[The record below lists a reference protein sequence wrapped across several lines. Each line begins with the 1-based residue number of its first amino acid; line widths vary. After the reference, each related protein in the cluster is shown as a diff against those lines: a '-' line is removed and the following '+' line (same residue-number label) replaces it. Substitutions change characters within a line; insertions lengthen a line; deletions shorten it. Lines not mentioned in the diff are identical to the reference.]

1 MEQGKSRNA
10 IMRFLKLSFVG
21 ITVFSIFAFTSLGL
35 YMNRKSREAFHEIG
49 SIYLSG
55 TSEQISRHFESVM
68 QLRFRQVEGLVSV
81 VSPEAVEQEQLY
93 QQLSYQAKVRGFSY
107 LALCATDGT
116 MQTLMGS
123 PIQALNPEP
132 FTQAL
137 NQRERRVAI
146 GVDAQGNQVVLF
158 GVDAAYP
165 MPQGDVSSGLVAA
178 MPLNY
183 ITDLLAL
190 DQPEQML
197 IFCIVRSD
205 GSFVIRNDRMGLG
218 DTSQRL
224 PELLNPYPHTADEAY
239 CQEDFDEALR
249 KHEPY
254 AATILVAGDEQKLFS
269 VPLSSSEWNLISIM
283 PNNQLNDVLDT
294 LNVQRTKFTIISCLS
309 VLVLM
314 LLVFIRYFYMSNAQI
329 EALEQSRRETAAAS
343 KAKSEFLAN
352 MSHDIRTP
360 MNAIVGMTAI
370 ATAHM
375 DDPDQVKN
383 CLRKIAL
390 SSKQLLGLINDILDM
405 SKVESGKMTI
415 NEENISLKELFDRIV
430 SIMQP
435 QINTKNQRFEVH
447 VDKVETENVRCDGV
461 RLNQVLLNLL
471 SNATKYTPEGGTIG
485 LSLWEEPSPKGE
497 DFARICITVAD
508 NGIGMTPQFL
518 EKIFEAYSRAD
529 GARVQKI
536 EGTGLGMTI
545 TKYIVDAMGGT
556 IQVESQLDKGTR
568 FYLSFDFAKAIV
580 AEVDMVL
587 PPWNM
592 LVVDDDAF
600 LCKSTIEILKT
611 FGINAESTLSGES
624 AVTLALDRHDR
635 GEDYQIIL
643 LDWKLPGMN
652 GIQTARKLREHLGKE
667 VPILLISAYDWS
679 EFEAEAQE
687 AGINGFISKPLFKST
702 LFYNLRKYISPE
714 EAPEEARQ
722 KEVEFVGRQ
731 ILLAEDNEL
740 NWEVAKELLSDMG
753 AELEWAEDGQDCL
766 QKFEASPE
774 GYYDLILMDLRM
786 PRMTGYE
793 ATRKIRASS
802 HPDAQRIPI
811 IAMSADAFPEDVQ
824 RCLSMGMNGHI
835 AKPVDPQALA
845 RLMKQLWK

>member
-68 QLRFRQVEGLVSV
+68 QLRFHQVEGLVSV

-93 QQLSYQAKVRGFSY
+93 QQLSNQAKVRGFSY

-165 MPQGDVSSGLVAA
+165 MPQGDVSTGLVAA

-329 EALEQSRRETAAAS
+329 AALEQSRRETAAAS

-360 MNAIVGMTAI
+360 MNGIIGF
-370 ATAHM
+370 
-375 DDPDQVKN
+375 
-383 CLRKIAL
+383 LRL
-390 SSKQLLGLINDILDM
+390 
-405 SKVESGKMTI
+405 
-415 NEENISLKELFDRIV
+415 LKEQQD
-430 SIMQP
+430 QP
-435 QINTKNQRFEVH
+435 ERREEYIRKMEDSSQM
-447 VDKVETENVRCDGV
+447 
-461 RLNQVLLNLL
+461 LL
-471 SNATKYTPEGGTIG
+471 SILNNVLEMARIEGGAGALEETAWSVEALTEDVCGLLAPKMAEKHIVFTHAAAVRHPAVWCDRAKVQEVFLNILNNACQYTPEGGTVSVRVTE
-485 LSLWEEPSPKGE
+485 LPAEEDGAALYKTE
-497 DFARICITVAD
+497 ITD
-508 NGIGMTPQFL
+508 SGIGMDETFL
-518 EKIFEAYSRAD
+518 PHLFEAFARAQD
-529 GARVQKI
+529 TTHSKVS
-536 EGTGLGMTI
+536 GTGLGMTI
-545 TKYIVDAMGGT
+545 AKRLTDLMGGT
-556 IQVESQLDKGTR
+556 IAVESAAGRGTR
-568 FYLSFDFAKAIV
+568 V
-580 AEVDMVL
+580 TVVL
-587 PPWNM
+587 PHRIAGEADLTDKPAW
-592 LVVDDDAF
+592 DAG
-600 LCKSTIEILKT
+600 T
-611 FGINAESTLSGES
+611 AD
-624 AVTLALDRHDR
+624 LA
-635 GEDYQIIL
+635 
-643 LDWKLPGMN
+643 
-652 GIQTARKLREHLGKE
+652 GK
-667 VPILLISAYDWS
+667 
-679 EFEAEAQE
+679 
-687 AGINGFISKPLFKST
+687 
-702 LFYNLRKYISPE
+702 R
-714 EAPEEARQ
+714 
-722 KEVEFVGRQ
+722 
-731 ILLAEDNEL
+731 ILLAEDNDL
-740 NWEVAKELLSDMG
+740 NAEIAAELLG
-753 AELEWAEDGQDCL
+753 ELGLLVERARDGDECVAMLEREEQ
-766 QKFEASPE
+766 AH
-774 GYYDLILMDLRM
+774 YDLILMDVQM
-786 PRMTGYE
+786 PRMSGYE
-793 ATRKIRASS
+793 AAAAIRKLGDPAKAS
-802 HPDAQRIPI
+802 IPI
-811 IAMSADAFPEDVQ
+811 VAMTANAFAEDKQ
-824 RCLSMGMNGHI
+824 NAGAAGMDGHL
-835 AKPVDPQALA
+835 AKPVDMEKLLE
-845 RLMKQLWK
+845 RLREFL